1 MVGLERRLQNERV
14 AEIAARDANVA
25 RLGRDWPS
33 SVPSFAKQRR
43 ETRRAVEARQAQPVY
58 RTVASNEREGLAI
71 ADDGVI
77 FDTAGHQGL
86 DECGR
91 TRQLKLLVRVPQ
103 LASQLTGSRD
113 WRVIGPQGRKGHEER
128 FAQDPSRQLR
138 AFDDHS
144 AGGNSALRRWRSQNK
159 DPGGGKCGCACTINS
174 NDYPGGGIVT
184 LVNYNN
190 PAGYACSA
198 FNGATCSASDPATGG
213 VRTGT
218 VGMCG
223 AAWTTVSITY
233 SPFTGLSVLH
243 GSAGLLPR

>member
-1 MVGLERRLQNERV
+1 MRNGSRRIRV
-14 AEIAARDANVA
+14 A
-25 RLGRDWPS
+25 S
-33 SVPSFAKQRR
+33 
-43 ETRRAVEARQAQPVY
+43 
-58 RTVASNEREGLAI
+58 
-71 ADDGVI
+71 
-77 FDTAGHQGL
+77 
-86 DECGR
+86 
-91 TRQLKLLVRVPQ
+91 
-103 LASQLTGSRD
+103 
-113 WRVIGPQGRKGHEER
+113 
-128 FAQDPSRQLR
+128 
-138 AFDDHS
+138 
-144 AGGNSALRRWRSQNK
+144 SALSMAILLAATQSPALAK
-159 DPGGGKCGCACTINS
+159 PKQGSGGGKCGCACTINS